1 MNHRNGCCESMPSS
15 AWTQIAHD
23 SPAAASLVTSR
34 AGNKKAMGRPPPV
47 RLSLPACDVTPS
59 TPTRA
64 RRPLPLPRSRD
75 APSYPLLS
83 TTALKSDLSHGGGAS
98 PHAPRRRAS
107 IALRIL
113 WKAQERALRSSSPWL
128 PPFAIRSSAE
138 DNSGKP
144 GTQRVVAS
152 MAAKAQETG
161 GRAFGCLRDEGC
173 GGEIGTR
180 VGLLQRRGR
189 GRETRLLSVR
199 R

>member
-34 AGNKKAMGRPPPV
+34 AVNKRPWVGRRRSASPFPPAMSPPPLPPGPAD
-47 RLSLPACDVTPS
+47 LSPFPGHGM
-59 TPTRA
+59 
-64 RRPLPLPRSRD
+64 LPRTRCC
-75 APSYPLLS
+75 
-83 TTALKSDLSHGGGAS
+83 
-98 PHAPRRRAS
+98 PRRRSKVTSATAAARPRTPRDAGPAS
-107 IALRIL
+107 PSGSSGRHRKGHCAHPPRGCRPSPS
-113 WKAQERALRSSSPWL
+113 ARALRTTAGSRELS
-128 PPFAIRSSAE
+128 
-138 DNSGKP
+138 
-144 GTQRVVAS
+144 VVAS

-189 GRETRLLSVR
+189 GRETRLLSER